1 MTKHKC
7 ALIFLSVMN
16 LINLAAGI
24 ITQITLIK
32 NSDVVSIIPITVEMT
47 VDQILLLNFLAV
59 SLIITVISVVTT
71 YLVADASY
79 SFWEILTSCAG
90 IFLVIPVI
98 ILLVSVFNAVNAA
111 ETVDKVSIIV
121 SSLVYLL
128 FNAVN
133 FGCLITVKEDEEL

>member
-7 ALIFLSVMN
+7 ALVFLSVMN
-16 LINLAAGI
+16 LINLAAGV

-79 SFWEILTSCAG
+79 SFWEILTNCAG

-121 SSLVYLL
+121 SSIVYLL

-133 FGCLITVKEDEEL
+133 FGCRITVKEDEGL

>member
-16 LINLAAGI
+16 LINLAAGV
-24 ITQITLIK
+24 ITQITLIN

-79 SFWEILTSCAG
+79 SFWEILTNCAG
-90 IFLVIPVI
+90 VFLVIPVI

-121 SSLVYLL
+121 SSLIYLL